1 MQKKVVHKIIRDK
14 LAEIRLP
21 LARNEATE
29 WNENTR
35 IQPRKRDKEA
45 NKR

>member
-1 MQKKVVHKIIRDK
+1 MHKIIQDK
-14 LAEIRLP
+14 LAEIWWLS
-21 LARNEATE
+21 LAKNEAIE
-29 WNENTR
+29 WHENTR